1 VSRAETV
8 SLNSRRQFKVFIPR
22 MKTLSEEWSHVLR
35 DKSLL
40 EIEAYDIT
48 LLKLLSKGFIIDE
61 ISSSL
66 KNSGIVPNGSSS
78 IEKRINKLKIYFKAN
93 NNVHLISISKDL
105 GLV

>member
-1 VSRAETV
+1 VSRAE
-8 SLNSRRQFKVFIPR
+8 NSIPQLQRQFKVFIPR
-22 MKTLSEEWSHVLR
+22 MKTLSEVVSCFLR

-66 KNSGIVPNGSSS
+66 KTLALPNGSSS
-78 IEKRINKLKIYFKAN
+78 IENESINLKFT
-93 NNVHLISISKDL
+93 L
-105 GLV
+105 